1 MSSKRYTE
9 EFKIQAVKHITENG
23 YSVSDVGRRLGVTTK
38 SLYSWLE
45 RYGDNRETYQQE
57 SASQAE
63 IKRLQ
68 KELKRVTQERDILK
82 EAAAYF
88 AGESKK
94 GTRS

>member
-23 YSVSDVGRRLGVTTK
+23 HSVSEVGRRLGVTTK

-45 RYGDNRETYQQE
+45 RYGDKREAYQQE

>member
-9 EFKIQAVKHITENG
+9 EFKIQAVKHITESG
-23 YSVSDVGRRLGVTTK
+23 HSVSEVGRRLGVTTK

-45 RYGDNRETYQQE
+45 RYGDSREVYQQE
-57 SASQAE
+57 SANQAE

>member
-9 EFKIQAVKHITENG
+9 EFKIQAVKHITESG
-23 YSVSDVGRRLGVTTK
+23 HSVSEVGRRLGVTTK

-45 RYGDNRETYQQE
+45 RYGDSREVYQQE